1 MDEAPDMPVGT
12 AFGMDDKRIVFV
24 VDDDQNMLRLIAA
37 VLEREGL
44 TAQTFSDAGEFLA
57 RYQPDQRGCLLLDVE
72 LPGLSGLDLQQELQ
86 KRSIDL
92 PVVFLTATADV
103 PTAVKAMKR
112 GALDLVQKPFEIDSL
127 IAAVRRA
134 LAHDAEISNAQSRYL
149 QVLKRRNRLTPREF
163 QVMELVV
170 AGNSN
175 KQVAARLECSPKTV
189 EIHRGR
195 VMRKM
200 EAQSVADLVH
210 QCIELSKKKAAN

>member
-1 MDEAPDMPVGT
+1 MPVGT